1 MSINIKK
8 IFASITNIPFAVVI
22 ISIVLLSSLS
32 AYLYWEKLNDNNLLL
47 EYEDYVQ
54 RLLSQVEESKVKEI
68 AQEIELARLRDEL
81 DAPNANPVTITES
94 PISTEGNSS
103 SDYQESDKEMR
114 QRIIYEYEL
123 DNANNNSDRTLELIK
138 EITSL
143 DPSSIN
149 EIMSLQRQFGS
160 FIQALNVDDGRMEEI
175 VGVLTDYVVGQSQAR
190 QQILSEARSEQIDRR
205 QVGTLMR
212 AVMDRDFMYEE
223 LSSHL
228 TQSEIS
234 LLQQTH
240 AEQASQEE
248 FDGRPSSGFRGSR

>member
-1 MSINIKK
+1 M
-8 IFASITNIPFAVVI
+8 I
-22 ISIVLLSSLS
+22 ISIVFLSSLS

-81 DAPNANPVTITES
+81 DALNANLVTITES
-94 PISTEGNSS
+94 PISTEDNSAP
-103 SDYQESDKEMR
+103 DYQESDKEMR
-114 QRIIYEYEL
+114 QRIIYEHEL

-138 EITSL
+138 EITAL

-223 LSSHL
+223 LSIHL

-234 LLQQTH
+234 LLQKTH

-248 FDGRPSSGFRGSR
+248 FDGRPSPGLRGSR

>member
-8 IFASITNIPFAVVI
+8 IFTAITNIPFAVVI
-22 ISIVLLSSLS
+22 ISIALLSSLS

-81 DAPNANPVTITES
+81 DALNANLVTITES
-94 PISTEGNSS
+94 PISTEDNSA

-123 DNANNNSDRTLELIK
+123 ENANNNSDRALELIK

-160 FIQALNVDDGRMEEI
+160 FIQALNVNDGRMEEI
-175 VGVLTDYVVGQSQAR
+175 VGVLTDYVSGQSQAR

-205 QVGTLMR
+205 QIGTLMR
-212 AVMDRDFMYEE
+212 AVMDREFMYEE

>member
-1 MSINIKK
+1 MSKNIKK
-8 IFASITNIPFAVVI
+8 IFTAIINIPFAVVI
-22 ISIVLLSSLS
+22 ISIVFLSSLS

-81 DAPNANPVTITES
+81 DALNANLTITES
-94 PISTEGNSS
+94 PISTEDNSAP
-103 SDYQESDKEMR
+103 DYQESDKEMR

-123 DNANNNSDRTLELIK
+123 ENANNNSDRTLELIK

-175 VGVLTDYVVGQSQAR
+175 VGVLTDYVAGQSQAR

-223 LSSHL
+223 LSIHL

-234 LLQQTH
+234 LLQKTH

-248 FDGRPSSGFRGSR
+248 FDGRPSPGLRGSR

>member
-8 IFASITNIPFAVVI
+8 IFTAIINIPFAVVI
-22 ISIVLLSSLS
+22 ISIALLSSLS

-47 EYEDYVQ
+47 EYEDYMQ

-81 DAPNANPVTITES
+81 DALNANLVTITES
-94 PISTEGNSS
+94 PISTEDNSA

-123 DNANNNSDRTLELIK
+123 ENANNNSDRALELIK

-160 FIQALNVDDGRMEEI
+160 FIQALNVNDGRMEEI
-175 VGVLTDYVVGQSQAR
+175 IGVLTDYVSEQSQAR
-190 QQILSEARSEQIDRR
+190 QQILSEARSELIDRR

-234 LLQQTH
+234 LLQQIH

>member
-1 MSINIKK
+1 VSINIKK
-8 IFASITNIPFAVVI
+8 IFTAITNIPFAVVI
-22 ISIVLLSSLS
+22 ISITLLSSLS

-81 DAPNANPVTITES
+81 DALNANLVTITES
-94 PISTEGNSS
+94 PISTEDNSA

-123 DNANNNSDRTLELIK
+123 ENANNNSDRALELIK

-160 FIQALNVDDGRMEEI
+160 FIQALNVNDGRMEEI
-175 VGVLTDYVVGQSQAR
+175 VGVLTDYVSGQSQAR

-212 AVMDRDFMYEE
+212 AVMDREFMYEE

-228 TQSEIS
+228 TQNEIS
-234 LLQQTH
+234 LLQKTH

>member
-8 IFASITNIPFAVVI
+8 IFTAITNIPFAVVI
-22 ISIVLLSSLS
+22 ISIALLSSLS

-81 DAPNANPVTITES
+81 DALNANLVTITES
-94 PISTEGNSS
+94 PISTEDNSS
-103 SDYQESDKEMR
+103 FDYQESDKEMR

-123 DNANNNSDRTLELIK
+123 ENANNNSDRALELIK

-160 FIQALNVDDGRMEEI
+160 FIQALNVNDGRMEEI
-175 VGVLTDYVVGQSQAR
+175 VGVLTDYVSGQSQAR

-212 AVMDRDFMYEE
+212 AIMDREFMYEE

>member
-1 MSINIKK
+1 VSINIKK
-8 IFASITNIPFAVVI
+8 IFTAITNIPFAVVI
-22 ISIVLLSSLS
+22 ISIALLSSLS

-81 DAPNANPVTITES
+81 DALNANLVTITES
-94 PISTEGNSS
+94 PISTEDNSA

-123 DNANNNSDRTLELIK
+123 ENANNNSDRALELIK

-160 FIQALNVDDGRMEEI
+160 FIQALNVNDGRMEEI
-175 VGVLTDYVVGQSQAR
+175 VGVLTDYVSGQSQAR
-190 QQILSEARSEQIDRR
+190 QQILLEARSEQIDRR

-212 AVMDRDFMYEE
+212 AVMDREFMYEE

>member
-8 IFASITNIPFAVVI
+8 IFTAITNIPLAVVI
-22 ISIVLLSSLS
+22 ISIALLSSLS

-81 DAPNANPVTITES
+81 DALNANLVTITES
-94 PISTEGNSS
+94 PISTEDNSA

-160 FIQALNVDDGRMEEI
+160 FIQALNVNDGRMEEI
-175 VGVLTDYVVGQSQAR
+175 VGVLTDYVSGQSQAR

-205 QVGTLMR
+205 QAGALMR
-212 AVMDRDFMYEE
+212 AVMDRNFMYEE

-234 LLQQTH
+234 LLQKTH

>member
-8 IFASITNIPFAVVI
+8 IFTAITNIPFAVVI
-22 ISIVLLSSLS
+22 ISITLLSSLS

-81 DAPNANPVTITES
+81 DALNANLVTITES
-94 PISTEGNSS
+94 PISTEDNSA

-123 DNANNNSDRTLELIK
+123 ENANNNSDRALELIK

-160 FIQALNVDDGRMEEI
+160 FIQALNVNDGRMEEI
-175 VGVLTDYVVGQSQAR
+175 VGVLTDYVSGQSQAR

-212 AVMDRDFMYEE
+212 AVMDREFMYEE

>member
-1 MSINIKK
+1 MSKNIKK
-8 IFASITNIPFAVVI
+8 IFTAIINIPFAVVI
-22 ISIVLLSSLS
+22 ISIVFLSSLS

-81 DAPNANPVTITES
+81 DALNANLVTITES
-94 PISTEGNSS
+94 PISTEDNSA

-123 DNANNNSDRTLELIK
+123 ENANNNSDRALELIK

-160 FIQALNVDDGRMEEI
+160 FIQALNVNDGRMEEI
-175 VGVLTDYVVGQSQAR
+175 VGVLTDYVSGQSQAR

-212 AVMDRDFMYEE
+212 AVMDREFMYEE

>member
-1 MSINIKK
+1 M
-8 IFASITNIPFAVVI
+8 
-22 ISIVLLSSLS
+22 
-32 AYLYWEKLNDNNLLL
+32 
-47 EYEDYVQ
+47 Q

-81 DAPNANPVTITES
+81 DALNANLVMITES
-94 PISTEGNSS
+94 PISTEGNSP

-123 DNANNNSDRTLELIK
+123 ENANNNSDRALELIK

-160 FIQALNVDDGRMEEI
+160 FIQALNVNDGRMEEI
-175 VGVLTDYVVGQSQAR
+175 VGVLTDYVSGQSQAR

-212 AVMDRDFMYEE
+212 EVMDRGFMYEE

-234 LLQQTH
+234 LLQKTH

>member
-8 IFASITNIPFAVVI
+8 ISTARTNIPFAVVI
-22 ISIVLLSSLS
+22 ISIALLSSLS

-81 DAPNANPVTITES
+81 DALNANLVTITES
-94 PISTEGNSS
+94 PISTEDNSA

-123 DNANNNSDRTLELIK
+123 ENANNNSDRALELIK

-160 FIQALNVDDGRMEEI
+160 FIQALNVNDGRMEEI
-175 VGVLTDYVVGQSQAR
+175 VGVLTDYVSGQSQAR

-212 AVMDRDFMYEE
+212 AVMDREFMYEE

>member
-8 IFASITNIPFAVVI
+8 IYTSIINRPFAVVI
-22 ISIVLLSSLS
+22 ISIALLSSLS

-81 DAPNANPVTITES
+81 DALNANLVTITES
-94 PISTEGNSS
+94 PISTEDNSA

-123 DNANNNSDRTLELIK
+123 ENANNNSDRALELIK

-160 FIQALNVDDGRMEEI
+160 FIQALNVNDGRMEEI
-175 VGVLTDYVVGQSQAR
+175 VGVLTDYVSGQSQAR
-190 QQILSEARSEQIDRR
+190 QQILLEARSEQIDRR

-212 AVMDRDFMYEE
+212 AVMDREFMYEE

>member
-8 IFASITNIPFAVVI
+8 IFTAITNIPFAVVI
-22 ISIVLLSSLS
+22 ISIALLSSLS

-81 DAPNANPVTITES
+81 DALNANLVTITES
-94 PISTEGNSS
+94 PISTEDNSA

-212 AVMDRDFMYEE
+212 AVMDREFMYEE